1 MVLKKRIKMKVL
13 VTGAAGF
20 IGSHLAEK
28 LSELGHEVIGIDN
41 FNDYYD
47 VNLKRMNA
55 ADLNSKGIVVFEKDL
70 NDSLLEVFQ
79 KPYDYIFH
87 LAAQP
92 GISSETPLKDY
103 VQNNIYAT
111 QNLLESVLE
120 YNSNLKMFVNIATS
134 SVYGIEA
141 TVDETVPPKPISFYG
156 TTKLAAEQLVLG
168 LQRLGKINAC
178 SIRLYSVYGP
188 RERPEKLYTKLIE
201 NLTNDQPFPLFDGS
215 VNHERSFTYVGDIVD
230 GLIATIDKENVIN
243 GQIINLGTDE
253 VHTTGEGIEF
263 VQQIMNKKLI
273 IDHKPARKGDQQK
286 TAAVIEKAKS
296 LLGYAPKVGF
306 KKGLEAQVH
315 WYVEKF
321 KK

>member
-1 MVLKKRIKMKVL
+1 MRIL

-28 LSELGHEVIGIDN
+28 LSSLGHEVIGIDN
-41 FNDYYD
+41 FNDYYE
-47 VNLKRMNA
+47 VNLKRLNA
-55 ADLNSKGIVVFEKDL
+55 ADLKTSSIHIFEKDL
-70 NDSLLEVFQ
+70 NDSLSDVFQ

-111 QNLLESVLE
+111 QNLLENVVE
-120 YNSNLKMFVNIATS
+120 YNPNLKMFVNIATS

-141 TVDETVPPKPISFYG
+141 TVDETIPPKPISFYG

-201 NLTNDQPFPLFDGS
+201 NLTNDKPFPLFEGS
-215 VNHERSFTYVGDIVD
+215 INHERSFTYVGDIVD
-230 GLIATIDKENVIN
+230 GLIATIGKEKAIN
-243 GQIINLGTDE
+243 GEIINLGTDE
-253 VHTTGEGIEF
+253 VHTTAEGIEI
-263 VQQIMNKKLI
+263 VQQIMNKKLN

-286 TAAVIEKAKS
+286 TAAVIDKAKNV
-296 LLGYAPKVGF
+296 LEYVPKVGF
-306 KKGLEAQVH
+306 RKGLEAQVN
-315 WYVEKF
+315 WYFEKF
-321 KK
+321 KN